1 MIKFLKLFFLLFFL
15 NNCST
20 PSTALLSPII
30 TGVKT
35 GSVYQ
40 ASLSYSSNKML
51 YEILKNKDKKNQKDP
66 VIVSSFAVLKVQIS
80 EVEEPEPLP

>member
-1 MIKFLKLFFLLFFL
+1 MLKIFKFVFLLFFL
-15 NNCST
+15 SNCAS
-20 PSTALLSPII
+20 PGTALFSPII

-40 ASLSYSSNKML
+40 TSLSYSSNRMINRIIKF
-51 YEILKNKDKKNQKDP
+51 NDTKNQKDP
-66 VIVSSFAVLKVQIS
+66 VIISSFAVINVKIS